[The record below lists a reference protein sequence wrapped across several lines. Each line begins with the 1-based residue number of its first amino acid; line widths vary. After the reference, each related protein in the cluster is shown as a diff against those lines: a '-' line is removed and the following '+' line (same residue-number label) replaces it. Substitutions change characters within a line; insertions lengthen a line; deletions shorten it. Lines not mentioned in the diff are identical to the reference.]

1 MSQVAS
7 RHPTFYALE
16 CGQWSAS
23 TEKVLALLPRSSP
36 GQQGS
41 ALVARLTLSHA
52 WPAGRPRY
60 SAPVC

>member
-7 RHPTFYALE
+7 RHPPFYALE
-16 CGQWSAS
+16 CGPWSAGRRRF
-23 TEKVLALLPRSSP
+23 LLLLPRSSP